1 MIETDLSR
9 IADALE
15 GILETLGKLEAPRA
29 VAPVAVAA
37 DDGGMG
43 YDELRA
49 ACLAAGKPVPK
60 GTKRTTLLKWYAE
73 IAAAAKDS
81 EPEDSNPADE
91 IGCDAERGSEPAAV
105 IDGEAEKESENP
117 VAEKASEPAAAIDGE
132 AEKESENPV
141 AEKASEPAAAIDGEA
156 EKESEKPVED
166 EPEAETEPET
176 IGGPSGSAAPMDYYA
191 CRSAL
196 MSLCDNV
203 VRGNRAIRAALA
215 DIGRTV
221 FCAWKDAKPG
231 EYESLVAAFRRHLE
245 VDHA

>member
-132 AEKESENPV
+132 AEKESE
-141 AEKASEPAAAIDGEA
+141 
-156 EKESEKPVED
+156 KPVED